1 MSEGEIERSDVNLG
15 RELFTSIFTLTQG
28 QRWLENK
35 GAEIHEIL
43 SLCNSDNESEVVV
56 DLLSRFHFTSASEH
70 FAKVDLL
77 AKQIAEGWECNPQK
91 TLIVALERGQC
102 ADSSSRI
109 VQDLKAPFAY
119 LEGWKTPNFISKLG
133 DAVALADDETTI
145 VVVDDFVGSGGSVE
159 SKVAWLRKELK
170 AAGKNPVI
178 GVAVVSAMEKSKEV
192 VEAEAD
198 EFFALEWLQRGI
210 SDHYQG
216 ADLKTATAAM
226 EELEKQLS
234 SRNGRKKLKDYN
246 FGWKRTEAIFYTEG
260 SNPPNNNFPIFWWPM
275 LKPKRKRNPI
285 LRRI

>member
-1 MSEGEIERSDVNLG
+1 MSEDEIERSDVNLG
-15 RELFTSIFTLTQG
+15 RDLFTSIFTLTQG

-35 GAEIHEIL
+35 GSEIYEIL
-43 SLCNSDNESEVVV
+43 SLCGSGNESEVVV

-70 FAKVDLL
+70 FAKVELL

-91 TLIVALERGQC
+91 TLIVALEKGQC

-119 LEGWKTPNFISKLG
+119 LEGWKTPNFISRLG

-145 VVVDDFVGSGGSVE
+145 VIVDDFVGSGGSVE
-159 SKVAWLRKELK
+159 GKVSWLRKELK
-170 AAGKNPVI
+170 AAGKSPVI

-198 EFFALEWLQRGI
+198 DFFALEWLKRGI

-216 ADLKTATAAM
+216 ADLKTATTAM
-226 EELEKQLS
+226 EVLEKQLS
-234 SRNGRKKLKDYN
+234 NQNGRKKLKDYN